1 MGKSGY
7 HRGCRGIT
15 RNWALVRN
23 WRCRRCQL
31 GGGGWHG
38 YMGRCKC
45 MGSPGSRGR
54 GVSRPGRGCRLRR
67 RGGCWCMR
75 RLGSRRRSMSRC
87 VGRGRRRSRS
97 GSMSWRRRRSRS
109 GSMSWRRRV
118 SGRRS
123 GKNRMCSHSQDGGD
137 HSYYRAHQGK
147 DEQHEA
153 QCCRCNPRGSVRKI
167 CIMLHVCIPCL
178 ILEHRVSPYP
188 YSLLAMP
195 CFGGQVCQNSPF
207 RLV

>member
-1 MGKSGY
+1 MVSRRCTTVMRKSGY

-15 RNWALVRN
+15 RNWTLVRN

-38 YMGRCKC
+38 YMGRRRC

-54 GVSRPGRGCRLRR
+54 GVSRPGSGCRSGCRLRR

-87 VGRGRRRSRS
+87 VGRCRSMS
-97 GSMSWRRRRSRS
+97 GSVSWRRR
-109 GSMSWRRRV
+109 GSMS
-118 SGRRS
+118 GS
-123 GKNRMCSHSQDGGD
+123 GKNRMCSHSQDRGD
-137 HSYYRAHQGK
+137 YSYYRAHQGK

-153 QCCRCNPRGSVRKI
+153 
-167 CIMLHVCIPCL
+167 
-178 ILEHRVSPYP
+178 
-188 YSLLAMP
+188 
-195 CFGGQVCQNSPF
+195 
-207 RLV
+207 